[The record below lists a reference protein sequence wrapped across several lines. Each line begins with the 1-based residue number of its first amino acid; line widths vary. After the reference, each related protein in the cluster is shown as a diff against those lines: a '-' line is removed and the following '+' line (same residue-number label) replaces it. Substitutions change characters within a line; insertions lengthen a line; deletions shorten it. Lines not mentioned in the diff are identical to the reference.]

1 MDCGQVF
8 LVPPAEQLF
17 RREHGLPPVDACPAC
32 RARLRT
38 ARNGDLI
45 AMYERIGQSSDL
57 EPVNGHRGKPAGRSA
72 RHQAGGNRQMYAAVC
87 AACGAETR
95 VPFVP
100 RRDRPVYCRDCYNAR
115 QGR

>member
-8 LVPPAEQLF
+8 LVPPAEQVF
-17 RREHGLPPVDACPAC
+17 RREHGLSPVDACPAC
-32 RARLRT
+32 RAKLRT

-45 AMYERIGQSSDL
+45 AMYERIGQTGDL
-57 EPVNGHRGKPAGRSA
+57 EPVNGSRGKPAGRSGGY
-72 RHQAGGNRQMYAAVC
+72 RAGGSRQLYAAVC

-95 VPFVP
+95 VPFLP
-100 RRDRPVYCRDCYNAR
+100 RRDRPVYCRDCFNAR